1 MAGAATLRSLLGS
14 VLALAVG
21 LALLAVVIAHSDLG
35 QVADLLTGLSFGGAL
50 AVMALFSLAWA
61 AEIVAWALTFT
72 ARAVR
77 GLWLWQLWL
86 VNMVGEAMNVVMPF
100 GSLGG
105 EPVKAWLL
113 KRHYEVGYRE
123 AAATLVLM
131 QTLLALAEALFV
143 AIGALLAAALGILP
157 PAIEHLL
164 SGAALALVVLMGLAM
179 LGLHQRWLRRGLDAF
194 EQRFGGPRYAAVKD
208 SLHEVEAALADF
220 ARAQPRRFAGSTL
233 LFLVN
238 WIGGAAEIWLLL
250 HLLGAALPFAHCWVA
265 EAAVVTIRSLTFFLP
280 AQLGSVE
287 AVTVYVVSALGGS
300 AEIGLALAALRR
312 ARELAWS
319 ALGLGVGAAY
329 HLDWR
334 AAARQS

>member
-1 MAGAATLRSLLGS
+1 VKLGS
-14 VLALAVG
+14 LLALAVG
-21 LALLAVVIAHSDLG
+21 LALLGLVIANSNLA
-35 QVADLLTGLSFGGAL
+35 QVAELMTGLSWRGAA
-50 AVMALFSLAWA
+50 AVMALFALAWA
-61 AEIVAWALTFT
+61 AEILAWALTFT
-72 ARAVR
+72 QRAAR

-113 KRHYEVGYRE
+113 KRHYHVAYRE

-143 AIGALLAAALGILP
+143 AVGALLASTLGLLP
-157 PAIEHLL
+157 PAIERLL
-164 SGAALALVVLMGLAM
+164 GGAALALVALMVVAM
-179 LGLHQRWLRRGLDAF
+179 IGLHQRWLRHVLAAF
-194 EQRFGGPRYAAVKD
+194 ERRFGGARYAAIKD
-208 SLHEVEAALADF
+208 SVAEVEHALAHF
-220 ARAQPRRFAGSTL
+220 ARAQPRRFVQSTL
-233 LFLVN
+233 LFLAN
-238 WIGGAAEIWLLL
+238 WIGGAAEVWLLL
-250 HLLGAALPFAHCWVA
+250 KLLGQALPLADCWVA

-287 AVTVYVVSALGGS
+287 AVTVYVIGALGGS
-300 AEIGLALAALRR
+300 ADVGLALAALRR

-334 AAARQS
+334 AAARAANN

>member
-1 MAGAATLRSLLGS
+1 MKLGSLL
-14 VLALAVG
+14 ALVVG
-21 LALLAVVIAHSDLG
+21 LALLGLVIVNSDLG
-35 QVADLLTGLSFGGAL
+35 QVAHLLGRLSWQGAL

-61 AEIVAWALTFT
+61 AEILAWALTFT
-72 ARAVR
+72 RRDARGA
-77 GLWLWQLWL
+77 WLWQLWR

-113 KRHYEVGYRE
+113 KQHYGVGYRE

-157 PAIEHLL
+157 ASVETLL
-164 SGAALALVVLMGLAM
+164 SGAALTLVVLMALAII
-179 LGLHQRWLRRGLDAF
+179 GLHQRWLRHALDAF
-194 EQRFGGPRYAAVKD
+194 ERRFGGARYAAIKD
-208 SLHEVEAALADF
+208 SLADVEHALADF
-220 ARAQPRRFAGSTL
+220 ARARPRRFAASTL
-233 LFLVN
+233 LFLLN
-238 WIGGAAEIWLLL
+238 WAGGAAEVWLLL
-250 HLLGAALPFAHCWVA
+250 HLMGSALPLADCWVA

-287 AVTVYVVSALGGS
+287 AVTVYVIGALGGS

-334 AAARQS
+334 AAARG

>member
-1 MAGAATLRSLLGS
+1 MKLLSL
-14 VLALAVG
+14 VALAVG

-35 QVADLLTGLSFGGAL
+35 QVGELLAHLPWHGAL
-50 AVMALFSLAWA
+50 WVMLLFSVAWA

-72 ARAVR
+72 ARAAR

-113 KRHYEVGYRE
+113 KHHYQVGYRE

-131 QTLLALAEALFV
+131 QTLLGVAEALFV
-143 AIGALLAAALGILP
+143 ALGALLAAALGILP
-157 PAIEHLL
+157 PSIEHYL
-164 SGAALALVVLMGLAM
+164 SGAALALVVLMAAAVV
-179 LGLHQRWLRRGLDAF
+179 GLHQRWLRHGLDAF
-194 EQRFGGPRYAAVKD
+194 ERRFGGARYAAIKY
-208 SLHEVEAALADF
+208 SLDAVEHALADF
-220 ARAQPRRFAGSTL
+220 ARAQPRRCVASTL

-238 WIGGAAEIWLLL
+238 WIGGAAEVWLLL
-250 HLLGAALPFAHCWVA
+250 QLLGAGLPFAHCWVA
-265 EAAVVTIRSLTFFLP
+265 EAAIVTIRSLTFFLP

-287 AVTVYVVSALGGS
+287 AVTVYVIGALGGS
-300 AEIGLALAALRR
+300 PEIGLALAALRR

-334 AAARQS
+334 AAARG